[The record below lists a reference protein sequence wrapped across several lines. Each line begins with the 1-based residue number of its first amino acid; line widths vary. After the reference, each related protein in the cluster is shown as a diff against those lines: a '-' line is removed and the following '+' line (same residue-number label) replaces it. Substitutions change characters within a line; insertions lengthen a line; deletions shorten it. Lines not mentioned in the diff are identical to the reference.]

1 MTTKGR
7 ERVSAEMPKAT
18 RTAKR
23 TWAARRALLA
33 GLCAVAMA
41 APAGAG
47 AAGAAAAAA
56 DSPVV
61 AAAADLQFAL
71 PDIAAEFTRKT
82 GRTLRLVFGSSGNF
96 RRQIEDGAPFQLFLS
111 ADRAYVAALA
121 REGRTVDAGV
131 DYAVGRL
138 ALIVP
143 PGSPVKPDPELRG
156 LARTLADGT
165 LQRFAIANPD
175 HAPYGRAARQA
186 LERAGLWEAV
196 RPKLVLGENVSQ
208 TAQFALSG
216 ATQGGIVAYSLLR
229 SPAFAGRG
237 DYALLPT
244 SMYDPLTQ
252 RMVLLEGAGAT
263 ARAFYMYLQGPAART
278 TLARYGF
285 ELPATAASPR

>member
-1 MTTKGR
+1 MGKPLRT
-7 ERVSAEMPKAT
+7 PKWT
-18 RTAKR
+18 RR
-23 TWAARRALLA
+23 TLLA
-33 GLCAVAMA
+33 GLLAGVVALA
-41 APAGAG
+41 ILGPAGAA
-47 AAGAAAAAA
+47 AAGSAAAA

-96 RRQIEDGAPFQLFLS
+96 RRQIEDGAPFELFLS

-121 REGRTVDAGV
+121 GEGRTVDAGV

-156 LARTLADGT
+156 LARALADGK

-186 LERAGLWEAV
+186 LERAGLWEAI

-208 TAQFALSG
+208 TAQFAVSG

-237 DYALLPT
+237 DYALLPA

-252 RMVLLEGAGAT
+252 RMVLLRAAGET
-263 ARAFYMYLQGPAART
+263 ARAFYQFLQGPSARAA
-278 TLARYGF
+278 LARYGF
-285 ELPATAASPR
+285 ELPATGPQPS